1 MQTSTSTSDEKNSV
15 KNRIIDKITEMQ
27 GSVRLNFTVPEEIDN
42 IINLSRGELK
52 SMAGEELSINCIRLA
67 QYALFIKTEV
77 NKMRS
82 AHNWCEANIDSIIG
96 REAANTTGYGI
107 GEKTLI
113 IKRNDPVAKELE
125 STRIQF
131 ASRLTMLE
139 DIDRKI
145 EFLANA
151 MKSLAIEKRGSFH
164 DR

>member
-1 MQTSTSTSDEKNSV
+1 MPEEKNSI
-15 KNRIIDKITEMQ
+15 KSRIIDKINEMQ
-27 GSVRLNFTVPEEIDN
+27 GAVKLNFTVPEEIDN
-42 IINLSRGELK
+42 IINLSRGDLK
-52 SMAGEELSINCIRLA
+52 NMAGEELSINCIRLA
-67 QYALFIKTEV
+67 QYALFIKTEI
-77 NKMRS
+77 NKVKS
-82 AHNWCEANIDSIIG
+82 AHNWCEANIDSIVG

-125 STRIQF
+125 AARIQF

-145 EFLANA
+145 EFLANS

-164 DR
+164 ER